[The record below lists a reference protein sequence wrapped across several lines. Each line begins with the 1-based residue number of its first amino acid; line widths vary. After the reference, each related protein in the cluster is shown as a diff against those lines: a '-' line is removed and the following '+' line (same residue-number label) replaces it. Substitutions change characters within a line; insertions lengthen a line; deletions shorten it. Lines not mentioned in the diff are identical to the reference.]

1 MGRSGGVGGE
11 LRPLEASDLAGDA
24 LEVAPRLLN
33 RIIVGGGVV
42 ARLVDVEAYTEQ
54 DPASHA
60 FRGWTPRCASMFAGP
75 GTLYVYLSYG
85 IHRCINVVTGPEGSP
100 QAVLVRGV
108 EVLDGLAT
116 ARSRRGEVS
125 PAGLGNGP
133 GKVGQLLGVELAHDA
148 TSLMGGGPYRLF
160 ADDLD
165 APVVG
170 RRHPRVGITKAVDR
184 LWRFT
189 L

>member
-1 MGRSGGVGGE
+1 MGRSGGVVGE
-11 LRPLEASDLAGDA
+11 LRPLEAGDLAGDA
-24 LEVAPRLLN
+24 LEVAPRLVN
-33 RIIVGGGVV
+33 RIIGGGGVV
-42 ARLVDVEAYTEQ
+42 ARVVDVEAYTEQ

-85 IHRCINVVTGPEGSP
+85 IHRCINVVTGPEGSA

-108 EVLDGLAT
+108 EVLDGLAV
-116 ARSRRGEVS
+116 ARSRRGDV
-125 PAGLGNGP
+125 AMARLGDGP

-148 TSLMGGGPYRLF
+148 SSLVGGGPYRLA
-160 ADDLD
+160 ADDLE
-165 APVVG
+165 PPSIV
-170 RRHPRVGITKAVDR
+170 RCHPRIGITKAADR

-189 L
+189 R